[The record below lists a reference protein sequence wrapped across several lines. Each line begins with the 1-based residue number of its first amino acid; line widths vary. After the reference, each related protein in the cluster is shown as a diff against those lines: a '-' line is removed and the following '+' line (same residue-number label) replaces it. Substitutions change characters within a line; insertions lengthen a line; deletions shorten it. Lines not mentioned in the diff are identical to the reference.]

1 MNFSPDVLV
10 SVLVSCSPLVSPDT
24 GVRLVR
30 HESGG
35 NPFAIGVNG
44 PFIVRPQPASAAQ
57 AVATARLLLKT
68 PGVKSIDLGLG
79 MINTNN
85 LASLG
90 LTMEQAFEPC
100 ANLGAM
106 QTVLLGS
113 YRKWEQV
120 DGPGELALQKA
131 LSEYNTGHPQ
141 RGLLNGYVKKI
152 YMQPVK

>member
-1 MNFSPDVLV
+1 MALLLDALV
-10 SVLVSCSPLVSPDT
+10 ALLVSCSPLVDPAT
-24 GVRLVR
+24 GVKLVR

-35 NPFAIGVNG
+35 NPYAIGVNG

-57 AVATARLLLKT
+57 AVATAKFLLAT
-68 PGVKSIDLGLG
+68 PGVRSIDLGLG
-79 MINTNN
+79 MLNTNN
-85 LASLG
+85 LARLG
-90 LTMEQAFEPC
+90 LTVEQAFEPW

-113 YRKWEQV
+113 YRRWEQV

-131 LSEYNTGHPQ
+131 LSEYNTGPPHK
-141 RGLLNGYVKKI
+141 GLLNGYVRKI